1 MPGFTLVEV
10 LITTVI
16 IGLLLIPIFANQTT
30 IVRAVS
36 RSSHALSRIFQ
47 AKKILIDQEFS
58 LGPEVRDL
66 KQEKKAGIPPITFTY
81 ELKKIPNNSSLN
93 KFNNV
98 LMETVSWPHDQD
110 KNKKERLVTFL
121 YKPEQS

>member
-1 MPGFTLVEV
+1 MIGEPPPVLSVTKGSPRAAKKIPLSARPEPVEGYEWIKRQKKVPGFTLVEV

-47 AKKILIDQEFS
+47 AKKFLLI
-58 LGPEVRDL
+58 
-66 KQEKKAGIPPITFTY
+66 
-81 ELKKIPNNSSLN
+81 
-93 KFNNV
+93 
-98 LMETVSWPHDQD
+98 
-110 KNKKERLVTFL
+110 KNFH
-121 YKPEQS
+121 